1 MTSPLLAA
9 LLALSLSP
17 SALAQE
23 PARRA
28 SDASPQWEATL
39 DRIVPAVVSIKVT
52 ATRAFDTET
61 AGSSVA
67 TGFIIDAER
76 GLILT
81 NRHVVQPG
89 PVVARAIFQDHE
101 EVELQPLYRDPV
113 HDFGIFRFDPAQVR
127 FMQVQEL
134 RLRPEKA
141 RVGAEIRVVG
151 NDAGEKISILA
162 GTLARLDRDAPDYGR
177 FRFNDF
183 NTFYFQAASGTSGGS
198 SGSPVVD
205 RDGDVIA
212 LNAGSRRAAASS
224 YFLPLDRVVRAVRL
238 LQQGLPVSRG
248 TWQVTLLHK
257 PFDELRRLGLSAATE
272 ERLREELP
280 RGTGML
286 VVEGIVPGGPAQERL
301 ELGDI
306 LLEVDGQRITGF
318 AQLEGILDDRVED
331 ELAVIVERGGQQ
343 VELALTVQDLH
354 EISPS
359 SYLEVGDAVLNE
371 LSYQQARHALVPVG
385 GAYVAAS
392 GYVLGAAGIGARA
405 VITAVGERPV
415 YSLDDAQAAFADLPD
430 GATVPVRWFTLD
442 NTTTQRVGV
451 ITMDR
456 RWFPM
461 TRCTWDEASGGW
473 PCQDAPPPPESAP
486 WPVASTTF
494 PKEESRLEDRLGPS
508 LVQVGFDVPFRV
520 EGVYGGNFVGTG
532 VVLDAERGL
541 VAVDRDTVPIALGD
555 VRLVFAG
562 SIEVPGQ
569 VVHLHPLHNAAIIQ
583 YDPRLLGDT
592 PVRAARLRTDAVE
605 PGDRIWHVGLDRRN
619 RVVSRKTRAQ
629 RVDPLVLPLPS
640 PPFFRDSNVEVI
652 DVREAAP
659 SSGGVLVDRRGR
671 VQALWASFVDLS
683 GDQPEAWFRGLSS
696 SVLEEILAP
705 LQQGQVPT
713 HRALGVELAEIGLV
727 DARNRGLGEEA
738 ARRLEEAGGANRR
751 ALVVTRIWA
760 DAPARSVLREGD
772 LLVDVEGQ
780 PAVGLRVIDQASRG
794 EQVTLR
800 VVRDGQELTLVVPTV
815 ARDGGG
821 ITRVVSWA
829 GTLLHPVH
837 DAVPTQRG
845 LARQGV
851 YVAWYWYGS
860 PAAQHDLRATA
871 RILEV
876 NGQPTPDLDSF
887 LAVVQAVP
895 NGGAVRLKTEDLDGR
910 VEVKTLVVDLTWW
923 PTWELVRTEQGWQ
936 RRELPAG

>member
-1 MTSPLLAA
+1 MLSTLLAA
-9 LLALSLSP
+9 MIALTLSP
-17 SALAQE
+17 AWGQE
-23 PARRA
+23 DLRRGP
-28 SDASPQWEATL
+28 DASPAWEATL
-39 DRIVPAVVSIKVT
+39 DRVVPAVVSIKVN
-52 ATRAFDTET
+52 ATRAFDTES

-67 TGFIIDAER
+67 TGFVIDAER

-89 PVVARAIFQDHE
+89 PVVARAIFQNHE

-127 FMQVQEL
+127 FMEVQAL
-134 RLRPEKA
+134 RLAPEKA

-183 NTFYFQAASGTSGGS
+183 NTFYYQAASGTSGGS
-198 SGSPVVD
+198 SGSPVID
-205 RDGDVIA
+205 RDGHVIA

-238 LQQGLPVSRG
+238 LQAGQPVPRG

-257 PFDELRRLGLSAATE
+257 PYDELRRLGLSSETE
-272 ERLREELP
+272 ARLRRAQP
-280 RGTGML
+280 KGTGML
-286 VVEGIVPGGPAQERL
+286 VVEGVVPGGPAQERL
-301 ELGDI
+301 ELGDV
-306 LLEVDGQRITGF
+306 LLEVEGELITGF
-318 AQLEGILDDRVED
+318 AQLEGILDERVEA
-331 ELAVIVERGGQQ
+331 ELAVRVERGGQP
-343 VELALTVQDLH
+343 VDLALTVQDLH
-354 EISPS
+354 EITPS

-392 GYVLGAAGIGARA
+392 GYMLGAAGIGARA
-405 VITAVGERPV
+405 VLTAIGDQAV
-415 YSLDDAQAAFADLPD
+415 YSLDDAQAAFAGLAD
-430 GATVPVRWFTLD
+430 GDTVPVRWFTLD
-442 NTTTQRVGV
+442 DPWTTRVGV
-451 ITMDR
+451 VTMDR
-456 RWFPM
+456 RWFSM
-461 TRCTWDEASGGW
+461 TRCTWDVASGGW
-473 PCQDAPPPPESAP
+473 PCAEAAPPPPSAP

-494 PKEESRLEDRLGPS
+494 PREESRLENRLGPS
-508 LVQVGFDVPFRV
+508 LVQVGFDVPYRV
-520 EGVYGGNFVGTG
+520 EGVYGSNFVGTG
-532 VVLDAERGL
+532 VILDTERGL

-562 SIEVPGQ
+562 SIELPGE
-569 VVHLHPLHNAAIIQ
+569 VVHLHPLHNVAIIR

-592 PVRAARLRTDAVE
+592 PARAARLRTTPLA
-605 PGDRIWHVGLDRRN
+605 PGDRTWHVGLDRRN
-619 RVVSRKTRAQ
+619 RVVSRKTRVQ
-629 RVDPLVLPLPS
+629 RVDPLVVPMPN
-640 PPFFRDSNVEVI
+640 PPFFRDQNVEVV

-659 SSGGVLVDRRGR
+659 SSGGVLADRRGR

-683 GDQPEAWFRGLSS
+683 GEQPEAWFRGLPAGVVAA
-696 SVLEEILAP
+696 VLDP
-705 LQQGQVPT
+705 LRQDRVPV
-713 HRALGVELAEIGLV
+713 HRALGVDLAEIGLV
-727 DARNRGLGEEA
+727 DARNRGLGEDA
-738 ARRLEEAGGANRR
+738 ARLLEEAGGANRR
-751 ALVVTRIWA
+751 ALVVTRVWA
-760 DAPARSVLREGD
+760 DAPARTVLREGD
-772 LLVDVEGQ
+772 LLVRVEGA
-780 PAVGLRVIDQASRG
+780 PAVGLRAIDQAARA
-794 EQVTLR
+794 EQVTLQ

-845 LARQGV
+845 LSRQGV

-860 PAAQHDLRATA
+860 PAAQYDLRATR

-876 NGQPTPDLDSF
+876 NDQPTPDLDSF
-887 LAVVQAVP
+887 LAAVQAVP
-895 NGGAVRLKTEDLDGR
+895 DGGAVRLKTEDLDGR

-923 PTWELVRTEQGWQ
+923 PTWELVRTDAGWQ
-936 RRELPAG
+936 RRALPAG